1 MNKTLFI
8 GFFVVGLVTGQA
20 VVFAA
25 DGQSAMGGDGF
36 YVMPFKPPAPPPAAV
51 PPSVS
56 PWVEPAATPPLP
68 AVAPLSPQ
76 ELASPWVPNMS
87 GGALPGEVNN
97 LPPTTPLAP
106 PPEPVSAAPLA
117 PPVPPAPPPA
127 AKPAPAANLAQTG
140 APTPPSLSADSNNT
154 NTMPGTMIPLG
165 GAATS
170 SGVATSATGAPATTT
185 ATPNKNTVP
194 AEGAKKD
201 GGNTAPSPATPAIG
215 VAKTE
220 NKKPASKSYEAKF
233 HDEDELREF
242 TKKMATWH
250 AQQGQTLDEVLGDWA
265 DKAGW
270 TLVFNSKMIY
280 ELQAS
285 ANFDGDFISAA
296 TALIKSVRAEPTP
309 LAVFFRGN
317 KTLVVSNH
325 SDQEN

>member
-36 YVMPFKPPAPPPAAV
+36 YVMPFKPPAPPPPAAV

-56 PWVEPAATPPLP
+56 PWVEPPAAPQPLP
-68 AVAPLSPQ
+68 AMAPLSPQ

-117 PPVPPAPPPA
+117 PPVPPPPPPA

-140 APTPPSLSADSNNT
+140 APTPLSPSANSNNA
-154 NTMPGTMIPLG
+154 MPGTMIPLG

-170 SGVATSATGAPATTT
+170 SGVANSAAAAAATT
-185 ATPNKNTVP
+185 AAPNKNSVP

-220 NKKPASKSYEAKF
+220 NKRPAGKNYEAKF